1 MSTAPVTIFAIWFA
15 KSGHFEHGGT
25 WEHPYGTATF
35 TDRDAAERHLKRLN
49 DDKWYRKFE
58 PYIVEYNLKEN

>member
-15 KSGHFEHGGT
+15 KSGHF
-25 WEHPYGTATF
+25 EHPYGTATF
-35 TDRDAAERHLKRLN
+35 TDRDAAERHLKRLY

-58 PYIVEYNLKEN
+58 PYIVEYNLKED